1 MKDRE
6 IFSALRTTAPC
17 FIRLDGRSFRSTA
30 RALSLQKP
38 FDQRLAGAMEAVASL
53 LLGRS
58 GLSFQVAYTFSDEI
72 NLFLRTLPFEGRIEK
87 LDSVAASY
95 AASALTLELGLSDP
109 ISFDARIIPVSN
121 DIAVEYL
128 IWRQKEAWR
137 NHNNAYCQWALGE
150 EGYSPT
156 EVQERLHRMNTP
168 AMHEIMY
175 SRGINLAETP
185 AWQRRGVIVCRREEE
200 YQGYNPVT
208 EEETMTIRSRIVPDR
223 NPPIFHTEEGRKYLS
238 SLLI

>member
-17 FIRLDGRSFRSTA
+17 FIRLDGRSFRTTA
-30 RALSLQKP
+30 RALSLERP
-38 FDQRLAGAMEAVASL
+38 FDRRLADAMESVTSL

-58 GLSFQVAYTFSDEI
+58 GLSFQAAYTFSDEI
-72 NLFLRTLPFEGRIEK
+72 NLYLRTLPFEGRIEK

-95 AASALTLELGLSDP
+95 AASALTLELGLREP
-109 ISFDARIIPVSN
+109 ISFDARIIPVSH
-121 DIAVEYL
+121 DIAGDYL

-150 EGYSPT
+150 DGYSPT
-156 EVQERLHRMNTP
+156 EVQEKLHKMNTP
-168 AMHEIMY
+168 AMHEMMY

-200 YQGYNPVT
+200 CQGYNPVT
-208 EEETMTIRSRIVPDR
+208 KEETMTTRSRIVPDR